1 MKKRISVIL
10 LLAVCACASHTGVVP
25 MGKDTYMI
33 AKQQATGFP
42 GLGNI
47 KAEII
52 AEGTRYCAGL
62 GKNFQIVSM
71 QETQPP
77 YVLGNYPRAEIQ
89 FMCLLLTIPS
99 FSAPNCR
106 RHRIL

>member
-1 MKKRISVIL
+1 MSVVAFKGGGIML
-10 LLAVCACASHTGVVP
+10 KPVVFLVALCLVLAACASNTGVVA
-25 MGKDTYMI
+25 MGNDKYMI

-42 GLGNI
+42 GLGNL

-52 AEGTRYCAGL
+52 TAASQHCAGL
-62 GKNFQIVSM
+62 GKDLNVISQ

-89 FMCLLLTIPS
+89 FECV
-99 FSAPNCR
+99 AKR
-106 RHRIL
+106 K